1 METKDIKN
9 TMFRF
14 FENLVDPFSNYQELD
29 NPPNTVRSFLIS
41 YTKPFLGVFIITG
54 LVATLAAASEIYLIY
69 LLGWIID
76 IVSGDPEDVFT
87 KFSNNFIWA
96 VVFILI
102 LRPLIF
108 AVDVLLINNT
118 LMVNVATLFRWR
130 GHKHVLRQSI
140 GWFENDFAGRIAN
153 RVMQTPRSAGEVV
166 FQVFDALGYS
176 LAYIF
181 GGLLLLSSL
190 DFRLMLPMA
199 IWFLLYLVLIAWVIR
214 NISPA
219 SKASSDARS
228 SLNGQIVDTYTNI
241 HSVKLFAY
249 QNQELGNAKL
259 AIEKTRQTFARE
271 MRLYTIMDFGMN
283 ILNGLLTTSL
293 IGMSLYLWYIGEAT
307 AGTIAAAAALAI
319 RLNAMTGWIM
329 WAISSFF
336 RELGVIEEG
345 MGTLADPITLRDQES
360 AKNLK
365 ITNARIEVKSLS
377 HHYGLKKGGLNK
389 LSVTFRENEKVGL
402 VGRSGAGKSTLLKLI
417 LRFYDVEAG
426 AISIDSQD
434 ISKITQDSLHENI
447 GVVQQDSSLL
457 HRSIRENICYGKSD
471 ATENQIIAA
480 AKKAHAHDFI
490 LNLQDESGRKGYDA
504 HVGERGIKL
513 SGGQR
518 QRITL
523 ARVILKNAPILLLDE
538 ATSALDSEIENQ
550 IQDTLK
556 NMMNGKTVIAI
567 AHRLSTIA
575 QMDRILVLDNGK
587 IVEDGDHQSL
597 LSKEGLYSEL
607 WHHQSGGF
615 LKSK

>member
-1 METKDIKN
+1 
-9 TMFRF
+9 MFRF
-14 FENLVDPFSNYQELD
+14 FENLVDPFSKYQELD
-29 NPPNTVRSFLIS
+29 NPPKTVRSFLMS
-41 YTKPFLGVFIITG
+41 YTKPFLGIFIMTG
-54 LVATLAAASEIYLIY
+54 VVAILAAASEIYLIY

-76 IVSGDPEDVFT
+76 IVSGDPKEVFA
-87 KFSNNFIWA
+87 KNSNNFIWA
-96 VVFILI
+96 IAFILI
-102 LRPLIF
+102 FRPLIY
-108 AVDVLLINNT
+108 AIDVLLINNT

-181 GGLLLLSSL
+181 GGLLLLNSV

-199 IWFLLYLVLIAWVIR
+199 IWFLLYLVLISWVIR

-241 HSVKLFAY
+241 HSVKLFAH
-249 QNQELGNAKL
+249 QNQELNSAKS

-271 MRLYTIMDFGMN
+271 MRLYTIMDFGLN

-307 AGTIAAAAALAI
+307 AGTIAAASALAI

-336 RELGVIEEG
+336 RELGVIQEG
-345 MGTLADPITLRDQES
+345 MDTLADPIKLKDQEN
-360 AKNLK
+360 AENLEVTK
-365 ITNARIEVKSLS
+365 ARIKVKNLS

-389 LSVTFRENEKVGL
+389 LSVTFKENEKVGL

-426 AISIDSQD
+426 AICIDGQD
-434 ISKITQDSLHENI
+434 ISKITQVSLHKNI

-471 ATENQIIAA
+471 ATEKEIIAA

-556 NMMNGKTVIAI
+556 NMMKGKTVIAI

-587 IVEDGDHQSL
+587 IIEDGDHQSL
-597 LSKEGLYSEL
+597 LSKGGLYCEL

-615 LKSK
+615 LKSE

>member
-1 METKDIKN
+1 M
-9 TMFRF
+9 
-14 FENLVDPFSNYQELD
+14 
-29 NPPNTVRSFLIS
+29 
-41 YTKPFLGVFIITG
+41 TG
-54 LVATLAAASEIYLIY
+54 AVAILAAASEIYLIY

-76 IVSGDPEDVFT
+76 IVSGDPKDVFA
-87 KFSNNFIWA
+87 KNSNNFIWA
-96 VVFILI
+96 IAFILI
-102 LRPLIF
+102 FRPLIY
-108 AVDVLLINNT
+108 AMDVLLINNT

-181 GGLLLLSSL
+181 GGLLLLNSV

-199 IWFLLYLVLIAWVIR
+199 IWFLLYLVLISWVIR

-241 HSVKLFAY
+241 HSVKLFAH
-249 QNQELGNAKL
+249 QNQELNSAKS

-271 MRLYTIMDFGMN
+271 MRLYTIMDFGLN

-307 AGTIAAAAALAI
+307 AGTIAAASALAI

-336 RELGVIEEG
+336 RELGVIQEG
-345 MGTLADPITLRDQES
+345 MDTLADPIKLKDQENAENLEVTK
-360 AKNLK
+360 AKIK
-365 ITNARIEVKSLS
+365 VKNLS

-389 LSVTFRENEKVGL
+389 LSVTFKENEKVGL

-426 AISIDSQD
+426 AICIDGQD
-434 ISKITQDSLHENI
+434 ISKITQVSLHKNI

-471 ATENQIIAA
+471 ATEKEIIAA

-556 NMMNGKTVIAI
+556 NMMKGKTVIAI

-587 IVEDGDHQSL
+587 IIEDGDHQSL
-597 LSKEGLYSEL
+597 LSKGVLHYEL

-615 LKSK
+615 LKSE

>member
-1 METKDIKN
+1 
-9 TMFRF
+9 MFRF
-14 FENLVDPFSNYQELD
+14 FENLVDPFSKYQELD
-29 NPPNTVRSFLIS
+29 NPPKTVRSFLMS
-41 YTKPFLGVFIITG
+41 YTKPFLSIFIMTGV
-54 LVATLAAASEIYLIY
+54 VAILAAASEIYLIY

-76 IVSGDPEDVFT
+76 IVSGDPKDVFA
-87 KFSNNFIWA
+87 KNSNNFIWA
-96 VVFILI
+96 IAFILI
-102 LRPLIF
+102 FRPLIY
-108 AVDVLLINNT
+108 AIDVLLINNT

-181 GGLLLLSSL
+181 GGLLLLNSV

-199 IWFLLYLVLIAWVIR
+199 IWFLLYLVLISWVIR

-241 HSVKLFAY
+241 HSVKLFAH
-249 QNQELGNAKL
+249 QNQELNSAKS

-271 MRLYTIMDFGMN
+271 MRLYTIMDFGLN

-307 AGTIAAAAALAI
+307 AGTIAAASALAI

-336 RELGVIEEG
+336 RELGVIQEG
-345 MGTLADPITLRDQES
+345 MDTLADPIKLKDQEN
-360 AKNLK
+360 AENLEVTK
-365 ITNARIEVKSLS
+365 ARIKVKNLS

-389 LSVTFRENEKVGL
+389 LSVTFKENEKVGL

-426 AISIDSQD
+426 AICIDGQD
-434 ISKITQDSLHENI
+434 ISKITQVSLHKNI

-471 ATENQIIAA
+471 ATEKEIIAA

-556 NMMNGKTVIAI
+556 NMMKGKTVIAI
-567 AHRLSTIA
+567 AHRVSTIA

-587 IVEDGDHQSL
+587 IIEDGDHQSL
-597 LSKEGLYSEL
+597 LSKGGLYCEL

-615 LKSK
+615 LKSE

>member
-1 METKDIKN
+1 
-9 TMFRF
+9 MFRF
-14 FENLVDPFSNYQELD
+14 FENLVDPFSKYQELD
-29 NPPNTVRSFLIS
+29 TPPKTVRSFLMS
-41 YTKPFLGVFIITG
+41 YTKPFLSIFIMTGV
-54 LVATLAAASEIYLIY
+54 VAILAAASEIYLIY

-76 IVSGDPEDVFT
+76 IVSGDPKDVFT
-87 KFSNNFIWA
+87 KNSNNFIWA
-96 VVFILI
+96 IAFILI
-102 LRPLIF
+102 FRPLIY
-108 AVDVLLINNT
+108 AIDVLLINNT

-181 GGLLLLSSL
+181 GGLLLLNSV

-199 IWFLLYLVLIAWVIR
+199 IWFLLYLVLISWVIR

-241 HSVKLFAY
+241 HSVKLFAH
-249 QNQELGNAKL
+249 QNQELNSAKS

-271 MRLYTIMDFGMN
+271 MRLYTIMDFGLN

-307 AGTIAAAAALAI
+307 AGTIAAASALAI

-336 RELGVIEEG
+336 RELGVIQEG
-345 MGTLADPITLRDQES
+345 MDTLADPIKLKDQEN
-360 AKNLK
+360 AENLEVTK
-365 ITNARIEVKSLS
+365 ARIKVKNLS

-389 LSVTFRENEKVGL
+389 LSVTFKENEKVGL

-426 AISIDSQD
+426 AICIDGQD
-434 ISKITQDSLHENI
+434 ISKITQVSLHKNI

-471 ATENQIIAA
+471 ATEKEIIAA

-556 NMMNGKTVIAI
+556 NMMKGKTVIAI

-587 IVEDGDHQSL
+587 IIEDGDHQSL
-597 LSKEGLYSEL
+597 LSKGGLYSEL

-615 LKSK
+615 LKSE

>member
-1 METKDIKN
+1 MT
-9 TMFRF
+9 
-14 FENLVDPFSNYQELD
+14 
-29 NPPNTVRSFLIS
+29 
-41 YTKPFLGVFIITG
+41 GV
-54 LVATLAAASEIYLIY
+54 VAILAAASEIYLIY

-76 IVSGDPEDVFT
+76 IVSGDPKDVFT
-87 KFSNNFIWA
+87 NFSNKFIWA
-96 VVFILI
+96 VAFILI

-108 AVDVLLINNT
+108 AIDVLLINNT

-181 GGLLLLSSL
+181 GGLLLLNSV

-199 IWFLLYLVLIAWVIR
+199 IWFLLYLVLIVWVIK

-228 SLNGQIVDTYTNI
+228 SLNGQIIDTYTNI
-241 HSVKLFAY
+241 HSVKLFAH
-249 QNQELGNAKL
+249 QNQELHSAKS

-271 MRLYTIMDFGMN
+271 MRLYTIMDFGLN
-283 ILNGLLTTSL
+283 ILNGLLITSL
-293 IGMSLYLWYIGEAT
+293 IGMSLYLWYLGQAT
-307 AGTIAAAAALAI
+307 TGSIAAASALAI
-319 RLNAMTGWIM
+319 KLNAMTGWIM

-336 RELGVIEEG
+336 RELGVIQEG
-345 MGTLADPITLRDQES
+345 MDTLADPIKLKDQEN
-360 AKNLK
+360 AENLE
-365 ITNARIEVKSLS
+365 ITKARIEVKSLS
-377 HHYGLKKGGLNK
+377 HHYGLKRGGLNK
-389 LSVTFRENEKVGL
+389 LNVTFRENEKVGL

-426 AISIDSQD
+426 AIYIDGQD
-434 ISKITQDSLHENI
+434 ISKITQVSLHENI

-457 HRSIRENICYGKSD
+457 HRSIRENICYGKLD
-471 ATENQIIAA
+471 ATEKEIVAA
-480 AKKAHAHDFI
+480 AKKAHAHEFI
-490 LNLQDESGRKGYDA
+490 LNLQDDSGRKGYDA

-587 IVEDGDHQSL
+587 IVEDGDHMSL
-597 LSKEGLYSEL
+597 LSKGGLYSEL

-615 LKSK
+615 LKSE

>member
-1 METKDIKN
+1 
-9 TMFRF
+9 MFRF
-14 FENLVDPFSNYQELD
+14 FENLVDPFSKYQELD
-29 NPPNTVRSFLIS
+29 NPPKTVRSFLMS
-41 YTKPFLGVFIITG
+41 YTKPFLSIFIMTGV
-54 LVATLAAASEIYLIY
+54 VAILAAASEIYLIY

-76 IVSGDPEDVFT
+76 IVSGDPKDVFT
-87 KFSNNFIWA
+87 KNSNNFIWA
-96 VVFILI
+96 IAFILI
-102 LRPLIF
+102 FRPLIY
-108 AVDVLLINNT
+108 AIDVLLINNT

-181 GGLLLLSSL
+181 GGLLLLNSV

-199 IWFLLYLVLIAWVIR
+199 IWFLLYLVLISWVIR

-241 HSVKLFAY
+241 HSVKLFAH
-249 QNQELGNAKL
+249 QNQELNSAKS

-271 MRLYTIMDFGMN
+271 MRLYTIMDFGLN

-307 AGTIAAAAALAI
+307 AGTIAAASALAI

-336 RELGVIEEG
+336 RELGVIQEG
-345 MGTLADPITLRDQES
+345 MDTLADPIKLKDQEN
-360 AKNLK
+360 AENLEVTK
-365 ITNARIEVKSLS
+365 ARIKVKNLS

-389 LSVTFRENEKVGL
+389 LSVTFKENEKVGL

-426 AISIDSQD
+426 AICIDGQD
-434 ISKITQDSLHENI
+434 ISKITQVSLHKNI

-471 ATENQIIAA
+471 ATEKEIIAA

-556 NMMNGKTVIAI
+556 NMMKGKTVIAI

-587 IVEDGDHQSL
+587 
-597 LSKEGLYSEL
+597 
-607 WHHQSGGF
+607 
-615 LKSK
+615 

>member
-1 METKDIKN
+1 
-9 TMFRF
+9 MFRF
-14 FENLVDPFSNYQELD
+14 FENLVDPFANYQELD
-29 NPPNTVRSFLIS
+29 NPPNTVRSFLMS
-41 YTKPFLGVFIITG
+41 YTKPFLGIFIITA
-54 LVATLAAASEIYLIY
+54 LIAILAAASEIYLIY

-76 IVSGDPEDVFT
+76 VVSGEPKDVF
-87 KFSNNFIWA
+87 KNYSNNFIWA
-96 VVFILI
+96 VAFVLI

-108 AVDVLLINNT
+108 ALDVLLINNT

-140 GWFENDFAGRIAN
+140 GWFENDFAGRISN

-166 FQVFDALGYS
+166 FQIFDALGYS

-181 GGLLLLSSL
+181 GGLLLLNSV

-199 IWFLLYLVLIAWVIR
+199 IWFLLYLVLIVWVVK

-249 QNQELGNAKL
+249 QNQELDSAKS
-259 AIEKTRQTFARE
+259 AIEKTRKTFAYE
-271 MRLYTIMDFGMN
+271 MRLYTIMDFGLN

-293 IGMSLYLWYIGEAT
+293 IGVSLFLWYNGEAT
-307 AGTIAAAAALAI
+307 AGTIAAASALAI

-336 RELGVIEEG
+336 RELGVIQEG
-345 MGTLADPITLRDQES
+345 MGTLADPITLKDQED
-360 AKNLK
+360 AENLE
-365 ITNARIEVKSLS
+365 ITNARIEVKNLS
-377 HHYGLKKGGLNK
+377 HHYGLKRGGLNK
-389 LSVTFRENEKVGL
+389 LSITFNENEKVGL

-426 AISIDSQD
+426 EICIDGQN
-434 ISKITQDSLHENI
+434 ISKITQVSLHKSI

-471 ATENQIIAA
+471 VSENEIIAA

-556 NMMNGKTVIAI
+556 KMMSGKTVIAI

-575 QMDRILVLDNGK
+575 QMDRILVLDEGK

-597 LSKEGLYSEL
+597 LSKGGLYSEL

-615 LKSK
+615 LKSN

>member
-1 METKDIKN
+1 
-9 TMFRF
+9 MFRF
-14 FENLVDPFSNYQELD
+14 FEKLVDPFSNYQELD
-29 NPPNTVRSFLIS
+29 NPPKTVRSFLMS
-41 YTKPFLGVFIITG
+41 YTKPFLSIFIMTGV
-54 LVATLAAASEIYLIY
+54 VAILAAASEIYLIY

-76 IVSGDPEDVFT
+76 IVSGDPKDVFT
-87 KFSNNFIWA
+87 KNSNNFIWA
-96 VVFILI
+96 IAFILI
-102 LRPLIF
+102 FRPLIY
-108 AVDVLLINNT
+108 AIDVLLINNT

-181 GGLLLLSSL
+181 GGLLLLNSV

-199 IWFLLYLVLIAWVIR
+199 IWFLLYLVLISWVIR

-249 QNQELGNAKL
+249 QNQELESAKS

-271 MRLYTIMDFGMN
+271 MRLYTIMDFGLN

-293 IGMSLYLWYIGEAT
+293 IGMSLYLWYLGEAT
-307 AGTIAAAAALAI
+307 AGTIAAASALAI

-336 RELGVIEEG
+336 RELGVIQEG
-345 MGTLADPITLRDQES
+345 MDTLADPIKLKDQEN
-360 AKNLK
+360 AENLEVTK
-365 ITNARIEVKSLS
+365 ARIKVKNLS

-389 LSVTFRENEKVGL
+389 LSVTFKENEKVGL

-426 AISIDSQD
+426 AICIDGQD
-434 ISKITQDSLHENI
+434 ISKITQVSLHKNI

-471 ATENQIIAA
+471 ATEKEIIAA

-556 NMMNGKTVIAI
+556 NMMKGKTVIAI

-587 IVEDGDHQSL
+587 IIEDGDHQSL
-597 LSKEGLYSEL
+597 LSKGGLYHEL

-615 LKSK
+615 LKSE

>member
-1 METKDIKN
+1 
-9 TMFRF
+9 MFRF

-29 NPPNTVRSFLIS
+29 NPPKTVRSFLMS
-41 YTKPFLGVFIITG
+41 YTKPFLSIFIMTGV
-54 LVATLAAASEIYLIY
+54 VAILAAASEIYLIY

-76 IVSGDPEDVFT
+76 IVSGDPKDVFA
-87 KFSNNFIWA
+87 KNSNNFIWA
-96 VVFILI
+96 IAFILI
-102 LRPLIF
+102 FRPLIY
-108 AVDVLLINNT
+108 AIDVLLINNT

-181 GGLLLLSSL
+181 GGLLLLNSV

-199 IWFLLYLVLIAWVIR
+199 IWFLLYLVLISWVIR

-241 HSVKLFAY
+241 HSVKLFAH
-249 QNQELGNAKL
+249 QNQELNSAKS

-271 MRLYTIMDFGMN
+271 MRLYTIMDFGLN

-307 AGTIAAAAALAI
+307 AGTIAAASALAI

-336 RELGVIEEG
+336 RELGVIQEG
-345 MGTLADPITLRDQES
+345 MDTLADPIKLKDQEN
-360 AKNLK
+360 AENLEVTK
-365 ITNARIEVKSLS
+365 ARIKVKNLS

-389 LSVTFRENEKVGL
+389 LSVTFKENEKVGL

-426 AISIDSQD
+426 AICIDGQD
-434 ISKITQDSLHENI
+434 ISKITQVSLHKNI

-471 ATENQIIAA
+471 ATEKEIIAA

-556 NMMNGKTVIAI
+556 NMMKGKTVIAI

-587 IVEDGDHQSL
+587 IIEDGDHQSL
-597 LSKEGLYSEL
+597 LSKGGLYYEL

-615 LKSK
+615 LKSE

>member
-1 METKDIKN
+1 MIQRWKDRGLTPEKVSDDEAKQYSEIKLAEVYSQYQN
-9 TMFRF
+9 RLSVLNAADFGDLLLHCLTIFQNNPYILRDYQ
-14 FENLVDPFSNYQELD
+14 NRLTHLLVDEYQDTNVAQYLWL
-29 NPPNTVRSFLIS
+29 RFLAQGRQNICCVGDDDQS
-41 YTKPFLGVFIITG
+41 
-54 LVATLAAASEIYLIY
+54 IY
-69 LLGWIID
+69 GWRGAE
-76 IVSGDPEDVFT
+76 VG
-87 KFSNNFIWA
+87 N
-96 VVFILI
+96 I
-102 LRPLIF
+102 LR
-108 AVDVLLINNT
+108 
-118 LMVNVATLFRWR
+118 
-130 GHKHVLRQSI
+130 
-140 GWFENDFAGRIAN
+140 FENDFAGRIAN

-181 GGLLLLSSL
+181 GGLLLLSSV

-293 IGMSLYLWYIGEAT
+293 IGMSLYLWHIGEAT
-307 AGTIAAAAALAI
+307 AGTIAAASALAI

-345 MGTLADPITLRDQES
+345 MGTLADPITLRDQEN

-597 LSKEGLYSEL
+597 LSKGGLYSEL

-615 LKSK
+615 LKSE

>member
-1 METKDIKN
+1 
-9 TMFRF
+9 MFRF
-14 FENLVDPFSNYQELD
+14 FENLVDPFSKYQELD
-29 NPPNTVRSFLIS
+29 NPPKTVRSFLMS
-41 YTKPFLGVFIITG
+41 YTKPFLGIFIMTG
-54 LVATLAAASEIYLIY
+54 VVAILAAASEIYLIY

-76 IVSGDPEDVFT
+76 IVSGDPKDVFA
-87 KFSNNFIWA
+87 KNSNNFIWA
-96 VVFILI
+96 IAFILI
-102 LRPLIF
+102 FRPLIY
-108 AVDVLLINNT
+108 AIDVLLINNT

-181 GGLLLLSSL
+181 GGLLLLNSV

-199 IWFLLYLVLIAWVIR
+199 IWFLLYLVLIFWVIR

-249 QNQELGNAKL
+249 QNQELNSAKL

-271 MRLYTIMDFGMN
+271 MRLYTIMDFGLN

-307 AGTIAAAAALAI
+307 AGTIAAASALAI

-336 RELGVIEEG
+336 RELGVIQEG
-345 MGTLADPITLRDQES
+345 MDTLADPIKLKDQEN
-360 AKNLK
+360 AENLEVTK
-365 ITNARIEVKSLS
+365 ARIKVKNLS

-389 LSVTFRENEKVGL
+389 LSVTFKENEKVGL

-426 AISIDSQD
+426 AICIDGQD
-434 ISKITQDSLHENI
+434 ISKITQVSLHKNI

-471 ATENQIIAA
+471 ATEKEIIAA

-556 NMMNGKTVIAI
+556 NMMKGKTVIAI

-587 IVEDGDHQSL
+587 IIEDGDHQCL
-597 LSKEGLYSEL
+597 LSKGGLYSEL

>member
-1 METKDIKN
+1 
-9 TMFRF
+9 MFRF
-14 FENLVDPFSNYQELD
+14 FENLVDPFTDYQELD
-29 NPPNTVRSFLIS
+29 NPPNTVRSFLVS
-41 YTKPFLGVFIITG
+41 YTKPFMGIFIITG
-54 LVATLAAASEIYLIY
+54 FVATLAAATEIYLIY
-69 LLGWIID
+69 LLGWVID
-76 IVSGDPEDVFT
+76 IVSGDPKDVFT
-87 KFSNNFIWA
+87 NYSSNFIWA
-96 VVFILI
+96 IAFILI
-102 LRPLIF
+102 LRPLVF
-108 AVDVLLINNT
+108 ALDVLLINNT

-130 GHKHVLRQSI
+130 AHKHVLRQSI
-140 GWFENDFAGRIAN
+140 GWFESDYAGRIAN

-176 LAYIF
+176 LAYVF
-181 GGLLLLSSL
+181 GGLLLLSSV

-199 IWFLLYLVLIAWVIR
+199 VWFLLYLILIVWVIR

-241 HSVKLFAY
+241 HSVKLFAH
-249 QNQELGNAKL
+249 QNQELDNAKL
-259 AIEKTRQTFARE
+259 AIEKPRQTFARE

-307 AGTIAAAAALAI
+307 AGTIAAASALAI

-345 MGTLADPITLRDQES
+345 MGTLADPIRLKDQEG
-360 AKNLK
+360 AKNLQ
-365 ITNARIEVKSLS
+365 ITSARIEVNSLS

-389 LSVTFRENEKVGL
+389 LSVTFKENEKVGL

-417 LRFYDVEAG
+417 LRSYDVEAG
-426 AISIDSQD
+426 AINIDSQD
-434 ISKITQDSLHENI
+434 ISKITQVSLHKNI

-457 HRSIRENICYGKSD
+457 HRSIRENICYGKSN
-471 ATENQIIAA
+471 ANENEIIAA

-490 LNLQDESGRKGYDA
+490 LNLQDENGRKGYDA

-556 NMMNGKTVIAI
+556 NMMEGKTVIAI

-575 QMDRILVLDNGK
+575 QMDRILVLDNGE
-587 IVEDGDHQSL
+587 IVEDGDHQNL
-597 LSKEGLYSEL
+597 LLKGGLYSEL

>member
-1 METKDIKN
+1 MT
-9 TMFRF
+9 
-14 FENLVDPFSNYQELD
+14 
-29 NPPNTVRSFLIS
+29 
-41 YTKPFLGVFIITG
+41 GV
-54 LVATLAAASEIYLIY
+54 VAILAAASEIYLIY

-76 IVSGDPEDVFT
+76 IVSGDPKDVFT
-87 KFSNNFIWA
+87 KNSNNFIWA
-96 VVFILI
+96 IAFILI
-102 LRPLIF
+102 FRPLIY
-108 AVDVLLINNT
+108 AIDVLLINNT

-181 GGLLLLSSL
+181 GGLLLLNSV

-199 IWFLLYLVLIAWVIR
+199 IWFLLYLVLISWVIR

-241 HSVKLFAY
+241 HSVKLFAH
-249 QNQELGNAKL
+249 QNQELNSAKS

-271 MRLYTIMDFGMN
+271 MRLYTIMDFGLN

-307 AGTIAAAAALAI
+307 AGTIAAASALAI

-336 RELGVIEEG
+336 RELAVIQEG
-345 MGTLADPITLRDQES
+345 MDTLADPIKLKDQEN
-360 AKNLK
+360 AENLEVTK
-365 ITNARIEVKSLS
+365 ARIKVKNLS

-389 LSVTFRENEKVGL
+389 LSVTFKENEKVGL

-426 AISIDSQD
+426 AICIDGKD
-434 ISKITQDSLHENI
+434 ISKITQVSLHKNI

-471 ATENQIIAA
+471 ATEKEIIAA

-556 NMMNGKTVIAI
+556 NMMKGKTVIAI

-587 IVEDGDHQSL
+587 IIEDGDHQSL
-597 LSKEGLYSEL
+597 LSKGGLYCEL

-615 LKSK
+615 LKSE

>member
-1 METKDIKN
+1 
-9 TMFRF
+9 MFRF
-14 FENLVDPFSNYQELD
+14 FENLVDPFANYQELD
-29 NPPNTVRSFLIS
+29 NPPNTVRSFLMS
-41 YTKPFLGVFIITG
+41 YTKPFLGIFIITG
-54 LVATLAAASEIYLIY
+54 LIAILAAASEIYLIY

-76 IVSGDPEDVFT
+76 VVSGEPKDVFT
-87 KFSNNFIWA
+87 NYSNNFIWA
-96 VVFILI
+96 VAFVLI

-108 AVDVLLINNT
+108 ALDVLLINNT

-140 GWFENDFAGRIAN
+140 GWFENDFAGRISN
-153 RVMQTPRSAGEVV
+153 RIMQTPRSAGEVV
-166 FQVFDALGYS
+166 FQIFDALGYS

-181 GGLLLLSSL
+181 GGLLLLNSV

-199 IWFLLYLVLIAWVIR
+199 IWFLLYLVLIVWVVK

-249 QNQELGNAKL
+249 QNQELDSAKS
-259 AIEKTRQTFARE
+259 AIEKTRKTFAYE
-271 MRLYTIMDFGMN
+271 MRLYTIMDFGLN

-293 IGMSLYLWYIGEAT
+293 IGVSLFLWYNGEAT
-307 AGTIAAAAALAI
+307 AGTIAAASALAI

-336 RELGVIEEG
+336 RELGVIQEG
-345 MGTLADPITLRDQES
+345 MGTLADPITLKDQED
-360 AKNLK
+360 AENLE
-365 ITNARIEVKSLS
+365 ITNARIEVKNLS
-377 HHYGLKKGGLNK
+377 HHYGLKRGGLNK
-389 LSVTFRENEKVGL
+389 LSITFNENEKVGL

-426 AISIDSQD
+426 EICIDGQD
-434 ISKITQDSLHENI
+434 ISKITQVSLHKSI

-471 ATENQIIAA
+471 VSENEIIAA

-556 NMMNGKTVIAI
+556 KMMSGKTVIAI

-575 QMDRILVLDNGK
+575 QMDRILVLDEGK

-597 LSKEGLYSEL
+597 LSKGGLYSEL

-615 LKSK
+615 LKSN

>member
-1 METKDIKN
+1 
-9 TMFRF
+9 MFRF

-41 YTKPFLGVFIITG
+41 YTKPFLGIFIITG
-54 LVATLAAASEIYLIY
+54 LVAILAAASEIYLIY

-96 VVFILI
+96 IIFILI

-108 AVDVLLINNT
+108 ALDVLLINNT

-181 GGLLLLSSL
+181 GGLLLLSSI

-199 IWFLLYLVLIAWVIR
+199 IWFLLYLVLIVWVIR

-228 SLNGQIVDTYTNI
+228 SLNGQIVDTYTNLQ
-241 HSVKLFAY
+241 SVKLFAY
-249 QNQELGNAKL
+249 QNQELDNAKL

-293 IGMSLYLWYIGEAT
+293 IGMSLYLWYVGEAT
-307 AGTIAAAAALAI
+307 AGTIAAASALAI

-345 MGTLADPITLRDQES
+345 MGTLADPIRLRDQEN

-365 ITNARIEVKSLS
+365 IPNARIEVNSLS

-389 LSVTFRENEKVGL
+389 LSVTFKENEKVGL

-417 LRFYDVEAG
+417 LRFYDVETG
-426 AISIDSQD
+426 TISIDSQD
-434 ISKITQDSLHENI
+434 ISKITQVSLHENI

-471 ATENQIIAA
+471 ATENEIIAA